1 MAQMAIRLN
10 WTWIGAVL
18 ANNDYGQKAIQVHVF
33 LLCCKLLN
41 KSLCPSYIIK
51 DNIVVAYT
59 SIFQVF
65 QEEIKGKRV
74 CLEFIETVHRET
86 IVSDARR
93 VALTIQSSTATVI
106 LIFCWY
112 TDVQKIFV
120 ELAKRNVS
128 KIY

>member
-1 MAQMAIRLN
+1 M
-10 WTWIGAVL
+10 L

-51 DNIVVAYT
+51 DNIVVVYT
-59 SIFQVF
+59 SIF